1 MNQPVKPVPDGMTTV
16 TPHLV
21 RRCGR
26 GYRIYEQAFD
36 AVEPARLPDPN
47 GRIMH
52 AMIRIGDA
60 PVMLV
65 DALPVS
71 GRALNA

>member
-1 MNQPVKPVPDGMTTV
+1 
-16 TPHLV
+16 
-21 RRCGR
+21 
-26 GYRIYEQAFD
+26 
-36 AVEPARLPDPN
+36 VEPARLPDPN